1 MTPHAHSLALLTDL
15 YQLTMAYGYFRT
27 GLAEREA
34 AFHLFFRRPP
44 FGGGYAVAA
53 GLATAI
59 EYLESWRFDG
69 ADLEYLATLRGSDG
83 EPLFDREFLDYLGA
97 LELSVDV
104 DAVREGSLAF
114 AHEPLLRVSGPLLQ
128 CQLLE
133 TPLLNL
139 INFQT
144 LIATK
149 SARIAGAARGEPV
162 LEFGLRRS
170 QGIDGALSAARAAY
184 IGGCAATSNVL
195 AGRLHG
201 IPVRG
206 THAHSWVM
214 CFDSELESFE
224 AYADALPG
232 NCVFLVDTYDTI
244 GGVENAIAVATKLRA
259 RGRELIGVR
268 LDSGDLAHLSIEARR
283 MLDDAGFPDAKV
295 VASND
300 LDEHVIESLKQQG
313 AAIAVWGVG
322 TRLATAYDQPAL
334 GGVYKLTA
342 LRGEDGDWDYKV
354 KLSEQPIKISTPGLL
369 QVRRHYAGD
378 EMVGDVIY
386 CEDIG
391 AAELATVRDLDEPL
405 RTRTVPSS
413 DRSEDLLEPVF
424 RGGRLYTAVPD
435 IFAARERAAAQL
447 ASLSL
452 RSRRLLNPHLYLVG
466 MEERLAARKQEL
478 VARAR
483 AEVAA
488 AGERDR

>member
-1 MTPHAHSLALLTDL
+1 MTPYGHSLSLLTDL
-15 YQLTMAYGYFRT
+15 YQLTMAYGYFVA
-27 GLAEREA
+27 GLADRDA

-44 FGGGYAVAA
+44 FGGGYSVAA
-53 GLATAI
+53 GLATAVD
-59 EYLESWRFDG
+59 YLRAWRFDAG
-69 ADLEYLATLRGSDG
+69 DLEYLATLRGADD
-83 EPLFDREFLDYLGA
+83 EPLFDRAFLDHLGE
-97 LELSVDV
+97 LELSCDI
-104 DAVREGSLAF
+104 DAAPEGSLAF
-114 AHEPLLRVSGPLLQ
+114 AHEPLLRVTGSLLQ

-133 TPLLNL
+133 TPLLNI

-170 QGIDGALSAARAAY
+170 QGVDGALSAARAAY
-184 IGGCAATSNVL
+184 IGGCSATSNVL

-214 CFDSELESFE
+214 CFDTELESFD
-224 AYADALPG
+224 AYAEALPG

-244 GGVENAIAVATKLRA
+244 GGVENAIAVAGRLRE

-268 LDSGDLAHLSIEARR
+268 LDSGDLAHLSVEARR
-283 MLDDAGFPDAKV
+283 LLDEAGFPDARV
-295 VASND
+295 FASND

-342 LRGEDGDWDYKV
+342 LRDAAGDWEYKI

-378 EMVGDVIY
+378 EMVGDVIF
-386 CEDIG
+386 CEEIG
-391 AAELATVRDLDEPL
+391 VAEGAPVRDIDEPL
-405 RTRTVPSS
+405 RTRALPSS
-413 DRSEDLLEPVF
+413 DRSEDLLQPLF
-424 RGGRLYTAVPD
+424 RGGRLCAPVPELGQ
-435 IFAARERAAAQL
+435 ARDRAAAQL
-447 ASLSL
+447 ASLSP
-452 RSRRLLNPHLYLVG
+452 RSRRLLNPQIYLVG

-483 AEVAA
+483 AAVEAA
-488 AGERDR
+488 R